1 MYTKYK
7 IIILNLKIKILM
19 IDNQNHRK
27 YDEEQ
32 INSKE
37 YINDLNQNKISL
49 RKFKNNVLLKRKREY
64 LRLHFEEKTNQ
75 KISKEQQFNIINFD
89 KSFNIINMYLAS
101 NNPDLIEYCLIEIC
115 NYFQIYFPKINEQKK
130 IKETKFLN
138 TLLYF
143 GYKFINEKNDTNL
156 SYILTIIIN
165 IQYFEERNY
174 NYTED
179 LYSEEYFRFYN
190 NCILYAEN
198 SRNNEYRSLIY
209 KKIVMIF
216 NVMAFND
223 NCPNYD
229 LNLLLL
235 RSTSFLNILNY
246 FEEKNIKDFEEIK
259 SIIELITFV
268 VGLCD
273 DENTILKKDDI
284 KMIDKCLNI
293 LISELYN
300 NSKEEILVKIY
311 EGIRNIS
318 DMDDEYKLNKK
329 IINEGVTL
337 KILKMKFNNI
347 NPTENYIKIIQYCM
361 MILANNLT
369 SSDKSCQII
378 YDQNIID
385 YYNNI
390 LEKFD
395 DNKKIVKY
403 ILSGLANISIGSN
416 KEIIKYSIIWQ
427 EQRIIKYLS
436 FNDEIVHKMIKIVK
450 YFLYNANFES
460 IQFIFNTNVLKYFM
474 DLFVA
479 GNIGRFISWKIL
491 CIIDNYL
498 KLFKSELKG
507 TKEYLLIFNQYKDIF
522 TNCEKVLLLRMENND
537 ISDIEERIKNN
548 YE

>member
-1 MYTKYK
+1 M
-7 IIILNLKIKILM
+7 INLKIKILM
-19 IDNQNHRK
+19 IENQNQRK

-143 GYKFINEKNDTNL
+143 GNKFINEKNDTNL

-198 SRNNEYRSLIY
+198 SRNNEYRALIY

-268 VGLCD
+268 VSLCD
-273 DENTILKKDDI
+273 DENTIFKKDDI

-450 YFLYNANFES
+450 YFLYNASFES
-460 IQFIFNTNVLKYFM
+460 IQFIFNSNVLKYFM

-498 KLFKSELKG
+498 KLFKSELKE

>member
-1 MYTKYK
+1 M
-7 IIILNLKIKILM
+7 INLKIKILM
-19 IDNQNHRK
+19 IDNQNQRK

-115 NYFQIYFPKINEQKK
+115 NYFQIYFPNINEQKK

-143 GYKFINEKNDTNL
+143 GNKFINEKNDTNL

-198 SRNNEYRSLIY
+198 LRNNEYRSLIY

-450 YFLYNANFES
+450 YFLYNASFES
-460 IQFIFNTNVLKYFM
+460 IQFIFNSNVLKYFM

-498 KLFKSELKG
+498 KLFKSELKE

>member
-1 MYTKYK
+1 M
-7 IIILNLKIKILM
+7 INLKIKILM
-19 IDNQNHRK
+19 IDNQNQRK

-143 GYKFINEKNDTNL
+143 GNKFINEKNDTNL

-273 DENTILKKDDI
+273 DENTIFKKDDI

-498 KLFKSELKG
+498 KLFKSELKE

>member
-1 MYTKYK
+1 
-7 IIILNLKIKILM
+7 M
-19 IDNQNHRK
+19 IDNQNQRK

-143 GYKFINEKNDTNL
+143 GNKFINEKNDTNL

-198 SRNNEYRSLIY
+198 SRNNEYRALIY

-427 EQRIIKYLS
+427 KQRIIKYLS

-450 YFLYNANFES
+450 YFLYNASFES
-460 IQFIFNTNVLKYFM
+460 IQFIFNSNVLKYFM

-498 KLFKSELKG
+498 KLFKSELKE

>member
-1 MYTKYK
+1 M
-7 IIILNLKIKILM
+7 INLKIKILM
-19 IDNQNHRK
+19 IDNQNQRK

-143 GYKFINEKNDTNL
+143 GNKFINEKNDTNL

-268 VGLCD
+268 VSLCD
-273 DENTILKKDDI
+273 DENTIFKKDDI

-293 LISELYN
+293 LICELYN

-450 YFLYNANFES
+450 YFLYNASFES

-498 KLFKSELKG
+498 KLFKSELKE
-507 TKEYLLIFNQYKDIF
+507 TKEYLLIFNQYKDLF

>member
-1 MYTKYK
+1 M
-7 IIILNLKIKILM
+7 INLKIKILV
-19 IDNQNHRK
+19 IDNQNQRK

-143 GYKFINEKNDTNL
+143 GNKFINEKNDTNL

-165 IQYFEERNY
+165 IQYFEERKY

-403 ILSGLANISIGSN
+403 ILSGLANISIGSK

-450 YFLYNANFES
+450 YFLYNASFES
-460 IQFIFNTNVLKYFM
+460 IQFIFNSNVLKYFM

-498 KLFKSELKG
+498 KLFKSELKE

>member
-1 MYTKYK
+1 M
-7 IIILNLKIKILM
+7 INLKIKILM
-19 IDNQNHRK
+19 IDNQNQRK

-138 TLLYF
+138 TLLYI
-143 GYKFINEKNDTNL
+143 GNKFINEKNDTNL

-460 IQFIFNTNVLKYFM
+460 IQFIFNSNVLKYFM

-498 KLFKSELKG
+498 KLFKSELKE

>member
-1 MYTKYK
+1 
-7 IIILNLKIKILM
+7 
-19 IDNQNHRK
+19 
-27 YDEEQ
+27 
-32 INSKE
+32 
-37 YINDLNQNKISL
+37 
-49 RKFKNNVLLKRKREY
+49 
-64 LRLHFEEKTNQ
+64 
-75 KISKEQQFNIINFD
+75 
-89 KSFNIINMYLAS
+89 
-101 NNPDLIEYCLIEIC
+101 
-115 NYFQIYFPKINEQKK
+115 
-130 IKETKFLN
+130 
-138 TLLYF
+138 
-143 GYKFINEKNDTNL
+143 
-156 SYILTIIIN
+156 
-165 IQYFEERNY
+165 
-174 NYTED
+174 
-179 LYSEEYFRFYN
+179 
-190 NCILYAEN
+190 
-198 SRNNEYRSLIY
+198 
-209 KKIVMIF
+209 MIF

-268 VGLCD
+268 VSLCD
-273 DENTILKKDDI
+273 DENTIFKKDDI

-450 YFLYNANFES
+450 YFLYNASFES

-498 KLFKSELKG
+498 KLFKSELKE

>member
-1 MYTKYK
+1 
-7 IIILNLKIKILM
+7 M
-19 IDNQNHRK
+19 IDNQNQRK

-101 NNPDLIEYCLIEIC
+101 NNPDFIEYCLIEIC

-143 GYKFINEKNDTNL
+143 GNKFINEKNDTNL

-450 YFLYNANFES
+450 YFLYNASFES
-460 IQFIFNTNVLKYFM
+460 IQFIFNSNVLKYFM

-498 KLFKSELKG
+498 KLFKSELKE

-548 YE
+548 YNKFIKRKIS

>member
-1 MYTKYK
+1 M
-7 IIILNLKIKILM
+7 INLKIKILM
-19 IDNQNHRK
+19 IDNQNQRK

-143 GYKFINEKNDTNL
+143 GNKFINEKNDTNL

-273 DENTILKKDDI
+273 DENTIFKKDDI

-450 YFLYNANFES
+450 YFLYNASFES
-460 IQFIFNTNVLKYFM
+460 IQFIFNSNVLKYFM

-498 KLFKSELKG
+498 KLFKSELKE

>member
-1 MYTKYK
+1 M
-7 IIILNLKIKILM
+7 INLKIKILM
-19 IDNQNHRK
+19 IDNQNQRK

-143 GYKFINEKNDTNL
+143 GNKFINEKNDTNL

-268 VGLCD
+268 VALCD
-273 DENTILKKDDI
+273 DENTIFKKDDI

-450 YFLYNANFES
+450 YFLYNASFES
-460 IQFIFNTNVLKYFM
+460 IQFIFNSNVLKYFM

-498 KLFKSELKG
+498 KLFKSELKE

>member
-1 MYTKYK
+1 M
-7 IIILNLKIKILM
+7 INLKIKILM
-19 IDNQNHRK
+19 IDNQNQRK

-115 NYFQIYFPKINEQKK
+115 NYFQIYFPNINEQKK

-143 GYKFINEKNDTNL
+143 GNKFINEKNDTNL

-198 SRNNEYRSLIY
+198 LRNNEYRSLIY

-268 VGLCD
+268 VSLCD
-273 DENTILKKDDI
+273 DENTIFKKDDI

-450 YFLYNANFES
+450 YFLYNASFES
-460 IQFIFNTNVLKYFM
+460 IQFIFNSNVLKYFM

-498 KLFKSELKG
+498 KLFKSELKE

>member
-1 MYTKYK
+1 M
-7 IIILNLKIKILM
+7 INLKIKILM
-19 IDNQNHRK
+19 IDNQNQRK

-143 GYKFINEKNDTNL
+143 GNKFINEKNDTNL

-198 SRNNEYRSLIY
+198 SRNNEYRALIY

-378 YDQNIID
+378 YNQNIID

-450 YFLYNANFES
+450 YFLYNASFES
-460 IQFIFNTNVLKYFM
+460 IQFIFNSNVLKYFM

-498 KLFKSELKG
+498 KLFKSELKE

>member
-1 MYTKYK
+1 M
-7 IIILNLKIKILM
+7 INLKIKILM
-19 IDNQNHRK
+19 IDNQNQRK

-75 KISKEQQFNIINFD
+75 KLSKEQQFNIINFD

-143 GYKFINEKNDTNL
+143 GNKFINEKNDTNL

-378 YDQNIID
+378 YNQNIID

-436 FNDEIVHKMIKIVK
+436 FNDEIVHKVIKIVK
-450 YFLYNANFES
+450 YFLYNASFES
-460 IQFIFNTNVLKYFM
+460 IQFIFNSNVLKYFM

-498 KLFKSELKG
+498 KLFKSELKE

>member
-1 MYTKYK
+1 M
-7 IIILNLKIKILM
+7 INLKIKILM
-19 IDNQNHRK
+19 IDNQNQRK

-143 GYKFINEKNDTNL
+143 GNKFINEKNDTNL

-268 VGLCD
+268 VSLCD
-273 DENTILKKDDI
+273 DENTIFKKDDI

-450 YFLYNANFES
+450 YFLYNASFES
-460 IQFIFNTNVLKYFM
+460 IQFIFNSNVLKYFM

-498 KLFKSELKG
+498 KLFKSELKE

>member
-1 MYTKYK
+1 M
-7 IIILNLKIKILM
+7 INLKIKILM
-19 IDNQNHRK
+19 IDNQNQRK

-143 GYKFINEKNDTNL
+143 GNKFINEKNDTNL

-450 YFLYNANFES
+450 YFLYNASFES

-498 KLFKSELKG
+498 KLFKSGLKE

>member
-1 MYTKYK
+1 M
-7 IIILNLKIKILM
+7 INLKIKILM
-19 IDNQNHRK
+19 IDNQNQRK

-143 GYKFINEKNDTNL
+143 GNKFINEKNDTNL

-246 FEEKNIKDFEEIK
+246 LEEKNIKDFEEIK

-491 CIIDNYL
+491 CIFDNYL
-498 KLFKSELKG
+498 KLFKSELKE

>member
-1 MYTKYK
+1 M
-7 IIILNLKIKILM
+7 INLKIKILM
-19 IDNQNHRK
+19 IDNQNQRK

-143 GYKFINEKNDTNL
+143 GNKFINEKNDTNL

-450 YFLYNANFES
+450 YFLYNASFES
-460 IQFIFNTNVLKYFM
+460 IQFIFNSNVLKYFM

-498 KLFKSELKG
+498 KLFKSELKE

>member
-1 MYTKYK
+1 
-7 IIILNLKIKILM
+7 M
-19 IDNQNHRK
+19 IDNQNQRK

-143 GYKFINEKNDTNL
+143 GNKFINEKNDTNL
-156 SYILTIIIN
+156 SYILTILIN

-246 FEEKNIKDFEEIK
+246 FEEKNIKDFE
-259 SIIELITFV
+259 
-268 VGLCD
+268 
-273 DENTILKKDDI
+273 
-284 KMIDKCLNI
+284 
-293 LISELYN
+293 
-300 NSKEEILVKIY
+300 
-311 EGIRNIS
+311 
-318 DMDDEYKLNKK
+318 
-329 IINEGVTL
+329 
-337 KILKMKFNNI
+337 
-347 NPTENYIKIIQYCM
+347 
-361 MILANNLT
+361 
-369 SSDKSCQII
+369 
-378 YDQNIID
+378 
-385 YYNNI
+385 
-390 LEKFD
+390 
-395 DNKKIVKY
+395 
-403 ILSGLANISIGSN
+403 
-416 KEIIKYSIIWQ
+416 
-427 EQRIIKYLS
+427 
-436 FNDEIVHKMIKIVK
+436 
-450 YFLYNANFES
+450 
-460 IQFIFNTNVLKYFM
+460 
-474 DLFVA
+474 
-479 GNIGRFISWKIL
+479 
-491 CIIDNYL
+491 
-498 KLFKSELKG
+498 
-507 TKEYLLIFNQYKDIF
+507 
-522 TNCEKVLLLRMENND
+522 
-537 ISDIEERIKNN
+537 
-548 YE
+548 

>member
-1 MYTKYK
+1 M
-7 IIILNLKIKILM
+7 INLKIKILM
-19 IDNQNHRK
+19 IDNQNQRK

-115 NYFQIYFPKINEQKK
+115 NYFQIYFPKINEQKI

-143 GYKFINEKNDTNL
+143 GNKFINEKNDTNL

-273 DENTILKKDDI
+273 DENTIFKKDDI

-293 LISELYN
+293 LICELYN

-498 KLFKSELKG
+498 KLFKSELKE

>member
-1 MYTKYK
+1 M
-7 IIILNLKIKILM
+7 INLKIKILM
-19 IDNQNHRK
+19 IDNQNQRK

-115 NYFQIYFPKINEQKK
+115 YYFQIYFPNINEQKK

-143 GYKFINEKNDTNL
+143 GNKFINEKNDTNL

-498 KLFKSELKG
+498 KLFKSELKE

>member
-1 MYTKYK
+1 M
-7 IIILNLKIKILM
+7 INLKIKILM
-19 IDNQNHRK
+19 IDNQNQRK

-115 NYFQIYFPKINEQKK
+115 YYFQIYFPNINEQKK

-143 GYKFINEKNDTNL
+143 GNKFINEKNDTNL

-450 YFLYNANFES
+450 YFLYNASFES
-460 IQFIFNTNVLKYFM
+460 IQFIFNSNVLKYFM

-498 KLFKSELKG
+498 KLFKSELKE

>member
-1 MYTKYK
+1 M
-7 IIILNLKIKILM
+7 INLKIKILM
-19 IDNQNHRK
+19 IDNQNQRK

-143 GYKFINEKNDTNL
+143 GNKFINEKNDTNL

-216 NVMAFND
+216 NIMAFND

-268 VGLCD
+268 VSLCD
-273 DENTILKKDDI
+273 DENTIFKKDDI

-450 YFLYNANFES
+450 YFLYNASFES

-498 KLFKSELKG
+498 KLFKSELKE